1 MFAKC
6 VCLCCSQV
14 TAYGGELSYKV
25 RYEPRTRTQVI
36 DGKPDVV
43 LQGNGIF
50 LEHFS
55 QSKPLPRVPTSVTV
69 TFREVGVSSSALSLP
84 LPQ

>member
-1 MFAKC
+1 M
-6 VCLCCSQV
+6 

-55 QSKPLPRVPTSVTV
+55 QGKPLPRVPTSVTV